1 MIALLAVF
9 AAMWIAILSIVAG
22 LGAMIDWA
30 LS

>member
-1 MIALLAVF
+1 MVGLLVVF

-22 LGAMIDWA
+22 LGLLTDWV